1 MTMTRELIE
10 FEEKATEIFLQ
21 KPYWAKRYVN
31 APEEAKEYYRMIFAN
46 SLGGLASGDGTFDYA
61 ELDEQKDRL
70 YSTMSDESWKYIM
83 DNTTH
88 AEALGLQIS
97 RMKRKE

>member
-1 MTMTRELIE
+1 MTRELIE

-46 SLGGLASGDGTFDYA
+46 SLGGWQVEMAHLIMPNWMSRRIVSIAQCLTSLGST
-61 ELDEQKDRL
+61 LWTMLHMQKHWDC
-70 YSTMSDESWKYIM
+70 KYL
-83 DNTTH
+83 
-88 AEALGLQIS
+88 E
-97 RMKRKE
+97 